1 MENFLLQRKTNLW
14 KSYKP
19 FDSVNIN
26 RHTNIQKINYEK
38 NINFSNA
45 YRICLMNKLFLTIL
59 FIIILVEGCM
69 SPLPKFKCIYDIYGD
84 STKYYI
90 ITPNEDYLKTVQ
102 YRHIIFSK
110 YDSIENKWQSPI
122 DSICEKEDSVLLS
135 KKSQDSLFFFIE
147 KGIRKGKNR
156 YSYIS
161 TNTSKISLNW
171 KGNIYKLQYDNL
183 EQRSIISFLK
193 KHSSIPIR

>member
-1 MENFLLQRKTNLW
+1 
-14 KSYKP
+14 
-19 FDSVNIN
+19 
-26 RHTNIQKINYEK
+26 
-38 NINFSNA
+38 
-45 YRICLMNKLFLTIL
+45 
-59 FIIILVEGCM
+59 M

-90 ITPNEDYLKTVQ
+90 ITLNEDYLKTVQ

-193 KHSSIPIR
+193 KHSSIPIRWKSKMRIMHISEVLQWCGDVLHLRTRTPQAAEPDGQRRRQVHHGQWLCLRCRKQRAQCG

>member
-1 MENFLLQRKTNLW
+1 MEAAYKYGTESKTKRSENG
-14 KSYKP
+14 
-19 FDSVNIN
+19 
-26 RHTNIQKINYEK
+26 IQKINYEK

-90 ITPNEDYLKTVQ
+90 ITLNEDYLKTVQ